1 MKTEQVGRWGYR
13 GGGAR
18 TRKRWRGLKEERK
31 KEEEKGG
38 NVGRRRASGPAEWT
52 SLTWKRTQH
61 TCMQCKQ
68 WSWKKTWSIVDRLAE
83 ENHALREELKLN
95 EAYLTRMSSESKSL
109 LAKLKKLIGE
119 TKQLKRMLKWS
130 SPIQSHRSLFLLF
143 ISETYLL
150 TRRQRM
156 WNDNTLFL

>member
-1 MKTEQVGRWGYR
+1 MNLPD
-13 GGGAR
+13 
-18 TRKRWRGLKEERK
+18 LKK
-31 KEEEKGG
+31 DPTYM
-38 NVGRRRASGPAEWT
+38 NAM
-52 SLTWKRTQH
+52 H
-61 TCMQCKQ
+61 TMELKQ
-68 WSWKKTWSIVDRLAE
+68 AWSIVDRLAE

-143 ISETYLL
+143 ISERYLL

-156 WNDNTLFL
+156 

>member
-1 MKTEQVGRWGYR
+1 MGLSRRRCKDTEKMKGIEG
-13 GGGAR
+13 
-18 TRKRWRGLKEERK
+18 RK
-31 KEEEKGG
+31 KE
-38 NVGRRRASGPAEWT
+38 GRR
-52 SLTWKRTQH
+52 KRRQCGEETKRFSIRPCRVNLPDLKKDPTYMH
-61 TCMQCKQ
+61 AMQTMEL
-68 WSWKKTWSIVDRLAE
+68 KKTWSIVDRLAE
-83 ENHALREELKLN
+83 ENHALRGEMKLN

-143 ISETYLL
+143 NSETYLL

-156 WNDNTLFL
+156 

>member
-1 MKTEQVGRWGYR
+1 MGLSRRRCKDMEKMKGIEG
-13 GGGAR
+13 
-18 TRKRWRGLKEERK
+18 RK
-31 KEEEKGG
+31 KE
-38 NVGRRRASGPAEWT
+38 GRR
-52 SLTWKRTQH
+52 KRRQCWEEAKRFSIRPCRVNLPDLKKDPTYMHAMH
-61 TCMQCKQ
+61 TMELKQ
-68 WSWKKTWSIVDRLAE
+68 AWSIVDRLAE

-143 ISETYLL
+143 ISKTYLL

-156 WNDNTLFL
+156 

>member
-1 MKTEQVGRWGYR
+1 MGLSRRRCKDMEKMKGIEG
-13 GGGAR
+13 
-18 TRKRWRGLKEERK
+18 RK
-31 KEEEKGG
+31 KE
-38 NVGRRRASGPAEWT
+38 GRRKRRQCGEEASIRPCRVNLPDLKKDPTYMNAMHAME
-52 SLTWKRTQH
+52 L
-61 TCMQCKQ
+61 
-68 WSWKKTWSIVDRLAE
+68 KKTWSIVDRLAE
-83 ENHALREELKLN
+83 ENHALRGELKLN

-143 ISETYLL
+143 ISKTYLL

-156 WNDNTLFL
+156 

>member
-1 MKTEQVGRWGYR
+1 MGLSRRRCKDTEKMKGIEG
-13 GGGAR
+13 
-18 TRKRWRGLKEERK
+18 RK
-31 KEEEKGG
+31 KE
-38 NVGRRRASGPAEWT
+38 GRR
-52 SLTWKRTQH
+52 KRR
-61 TCMQCKQ
+61 QCWEEAKRF
-68 WSWKKTWSIVDRLAE
+68 SIRPCRVNLPDLKKDPTYMHAMELKKTWSIVDRLAE
-83 ENHALREELKLN
+83 ENHALRGEMKLN

-156 WNDNTLFL
+156 